1 MDENNDNSRSSMSGS
16 MNTHDDQKIALTIS
30 NSSEQQIDLDCKE
43 EFFDTSN
50 EQSTEDNT
58 SIVGTM
64 NEDSRRNDDCIG
76 NEVPTTGQYYEQ
88 QHEHNFEAMTTSSAP
103 LQEVVGS
110 KQDGSQDT
118 TNTDVDGIILK
129 DDDSSISI
137 PSADELRNGNIQKEK
152 IETTSSL
159 PEAGNDTT
167 VQNNNTTDTVI
178 NETIKEE
185 NTPLT
190 EKKKKVSFAPIN
202 KLKQFDSKCIV
213 SSSLQVHESNVEL
226 LASHS
231 GNQRRRP
238 VKRILRHTRLRLVP
252 SVGLYKALMKSEEI
266 NDDTD
271 ELLYPSITD
280 SIYSDST
287 STQNKQSVGKRNT
300 IQVALLHSHSH
311 TQILY
316 EAMKYIHQDRDLLLE
331 ALLKWCGILHGASTG
346 GALSSFLRVVPPL
359 VGTRKLL
366 ETFHSSDYLD
376 VLEYVPQKVKEESA
390 TVESTQQQSLTDET
404 DHSISAAMNEDSSGD
419 HQFSSEECTS
429 PTNDS
434 NTADMSDHQST
445 FTSQTKF
452 YETPFSPPPPEDE
465 SSYID
470 IPSQEILEKYG
481 LEDDCPYPTSS
492 DAHALL
498 WKYCLACSGGSWH
511 AASLLTSS
519 EELTDVAI
527 HWGGGRH
534 HAHASKASGFCYI
547 SDVILAIHRLLQGN
561 DKQIDTG
568 MLVHK
573 STKAK
578 AVQRNVSFRRV
589 LYIDIDI
596 HHGDGVQEAFY
607 ATDKVLTA
615 SFHRYSP
622 GFFPSSTGSTTEKG
636 EAGTSGLGYNVN
648 IPLPAGIGD
657 VQFIQIY
664 RKCLFGLV
672 EAYDPQVIVLCV
684 GADGLEGD
692 ELISG
697 CLDDD
702 MTTTGDGW
710 SLSPEGLAE
719 CVRIATALCAGQS
732 EDEICVAPTAHQQQE
747 EKVSEDDTPIA
758 ESSTKTEAP
767 KQIGKRRKLLI
778 LGGGGY
784 VSLEC
789 S

>member
-1 MDENNDNSRSSMSGS
+1 MD
-16 MNTHDDQKIALTIS
+16 
-30 NSSEQQIDLDCKE
+30 KE
-43 EFFDTSN
+43 EIDTSN
-50 EQSTEDNT
+50 EQSIEDNT
-58 SIVGTM
+58 PVVGTM
-64 NEDSRRNDDCIG
+64 NEDSRPNDDCIG
-76 NEVPTTGQYYEQ
+76 NEVPTLGQYYKQ
-88 QHEHNFEAMTTSSAP
+88 QHEHNLEAMTTSTAP
-103 LQEVVGS
+103 LQVGS
-110 KQDGSQDT
+110 KQADGSQDT

-129 DDDSSISI
+129 DDSSISI
-137 PSADELRNGNIQKEK
+137 PSADELRNGNTTQKEK

-159 PEAGNDTT
+159 PKDGNDTT
-167 VQNNNTTDTVI
+167 VQNNNTTDDT
-178 NETIKEE
+178 NENTNKPIKENE
-185 NTPLT
+185 SPK
-190 EKKKKVSFAPIN
+190 KKKKVSFAPIN
-202 KLKQFDSKCIV
+202 KLRQFDSTKSIV
-213 SSSLQVHESNVEL
+213 SSSLQASESNVEL

-231 GNQRRRP
+231 GNQPRRP
-238 VKRILRHTRLRLVP
+238 VKRILRHNRLRLVP
-252 SVGLYKALMKSEEI
+252 SVGIYKALMKSSETDD
-266 NDDTD
+266 NDDDTD
-271 ELLYPSITD
+271 ELLFPSITD

-287 STQNKQSVGKRNT
+287 ITQNQQPGGKRNT

-346 GALSSFLRVVPPL
+346 GALSSFLRVVSPL

-376 VLEYVPQKVKEESA
+376 VLEYVPQKAKEKSA
-390 TVESTQQQSLTDET
+390 TVESTQQQSLTDEA
-404 DHSISAAMNEDSSGD
+404 DHSMTAMNEDSSGV

-429 PTNDS
+429 PTNDNS
-434 NTADMSDHQST
+434 TADMSEQQST

-452 YETPFSPPPPEDE
+452 YETPFSPPPEDE
-465 SSYID
+465 SSHID

-481 LEDDCPYPTSS
+481 LEDDCPYPTST

-498 WKYCLACSGGSWH
+498 WKYCLAASGGSWH

-519 EELTDVAI
+519 EEPTDVAI

-547 SDVILAIHRLLQGN
+547 SDVIPAIHRLLQGN
-561 DKQIDTG
+561 NKQIGTE

-578 AVQRNVSFRRV
+578 SVQRNVSFRRV

-622 GFFPSSTGSTTEKG
+622 GFFPSSSGSTTEKG

-672 EAYDPQVIVLCV
+672 KTYDPQAIVLCV

-732 EDEICVAPTAHQQQE
+732 EDEICVAPTTQMQQE
-747 EKVSEDDTPIA
+747 EEKESEDDTPVA
-758 ESSTKTEAP
+758 ESSTKKTEAP
-767 KQIGKRRKLLI
+767 KQSGKRRKLLI

-784 VSLEC
+784 VSLER

>member
-1 MDENNDNSRSSMSGS
+1 MSGS

-43 EFFDTSN
+43 ENDTSN
-50 EQSTEDNT
+50 EQSTENNSSVAD
-58 SIVGTM
+58 TM
-64 NEDSRRNDDCIG
+64 YEKVQRNDDCIG
-76 NEVPTTGQYYEQ
+76 NEIPLTGQSHH
-88 QHEHNFEAMTTSSAP
+88 QHTEHNKLEAMTTSSAP
-103 LQEVVGS
+103 LQVGR
-110 KQDGSQDT
+110 KQNGSQDT
-118 TNTDVDGIILK
+118 TNTDVDGIILN
-129 DDDSSISI
+129 DDISISI
-137 PSADELRNGNIQKEK
+137 PSADELRNDNTQKENQV
-152 IETTSSL
+152 ETSSL
-159 PEAGNDTT
+159 PEDGNDTT
-167 VQNNNTTDTVI
+167 VQNSNTTDD
-178 NETIKEE
+178 TIF
-185 NTPLT
+185 NSST
-190 EKKKKVSFAPIN
+190 EKKKVSFAPIN
-202 KLKQFDSKCIV
+202 KLRQFDTKCIV
-213 SSSLQVHESNVEL
+213 SSSLQANESNVEL
-226 LASHS
+226 LSSHS
-231 GNQRRRP
+231 GNQPRRP
-238 VKRILRHTRLRLVP
+238 VKRIIRHTRLRLVP
-252 SVGLYKALMKSEEI
+252 SVGIYKALMKSEET

-271 ELLYPSITD
+271 ELLFPSITD

-287 STQNKQSVGKRNT
+287 STQHKQSVGKRNT

-331 ALLKWCGILHGASTG
+331 ALLKWCGILHGASNG
-346 GALSSFLRVVPPL
+346 GALSSFVRVVPPL

-366 ETFHSSDYLD
+366 ETFHGSDYLD
-376 VLEYVPQKVKEESA
+376 VLEYIPQKVKEESD
-390 TVESTQQQSLTDET
+390 TVESTQQQQSITDQVDQSMAT
-404 DHSISAAMNEDSSGD
+404 AINEDSPST
-419 HQFSSEECTS
+419 HHSFSEECTS
-429 PTNDS
+429 PTND
-434 NTADMSDHQST
+434 NTADMSEQQST

-481 LEDDCPYPTSS
+481 LEDDCPYPTSIE
-492 DAHALL
+492 AHSLL
-498 WKYCLACSGGSWH
+498 WKYCLAASGGSWH
-511 AASLLTSS
+511 AASLLISS
-519 EELTDVAI
+519 ESEEQADVAI

-547 SDVILAIHRLLQGN
+547 SDVIPAIHRLLQGD

-573 STKAK
+573 SSKAK
-578 AVQRNVSFRRV
+578 SVQRNVSFRRV

-648 IPLPAGIGD
+648 IPLPAGICD

-664 RKCLFGLV
+664 RKCIFGLIK
-672 EAYDPQVIVLCV
+672 AYDPQAIVLCV

-702 MTTTGDGW
+702 MTTSGDGW

-719 CVRIATALCAGQS
+719 CVRIVTALCAGQS
-732 EDEICVAPTAHQQQE
+732 EDEICAASTAHQQQE
-747 EKVSEDDTPIA
+747 EKASEDDTPVA
-758 ESSTKTEAP
+758 ESSTKTEAS
-767 KQIGKRRKLLI
+767 KQSGKRRKLLI

-784 VSLEC
+784 VSLKC